1 MVYPPL
7 PLAGTARPGSD
18 EAPRLGP
25 AKSRAR
31 RREQPSQGKTRCFF
45 FPRTLAR
52 FPLRKRA
59 PPARSTASHV
69 NRPSGAITLDHS
81 RSHRRRALFPGR
93 SGAFARTLERYRSR
107 RGSSRAVT
115 SKTRSDRSMREV
127 FAKGRPRDG
136 ASEPLNVPFA
146 RARRRGA
153 SSKSRP
159 PRVLTLSHPLK
170 HEPAPSALNAAFPLE
185 LLERARG
192 RVPVAPPSP
201 NAAPRGRARVR
212 RARQAHL

>member
-1 MVYPPL
+1 M
-7 PLAGTARPGSD
+7 
-18 EAPRLGP
+18 
-25 AKSRAR
+25 K
-31 RREQPSQGKTRCFF
+31 
-45 FPRTLAR
+45 
-52 FPLRKRA
+52 
-59 PPARSTASHV
+59 
-69 NRPSGAITLDHS
+69 
-81 RSHRRRALFPGR
+81 
-93 SGAFARTLERYRSR
+93 R
-107 RGSSRAVT
+107 RGSDRRNRARDGESSPRREKRVFSFFPEPSRAFHSVNAPPRARHGLACQ
-115 SKTRSDRSMREV
+115 SSVRSDYSGPLSVSPQARSLSWTFGCVRADARAVPIATRFFSRGNVENAERSIDARG
-127 FAKGRPRDG
+127 FRKRSPAPRRVVRR
-136 ASEPLNVPFA
+136 VPFA

>member
-1 MVYPPL
+1 M
-7 PLAGTARPGSD
+7 
-18 EAPRLGP
+18 
-25 AKSRAR
+25 K
-31 RREQPSQGKTRCFF
+31 
-45 FPRTLAR
+45 
-52 FPLRKRA
+52 
-59 PPARSTASHV
+59 
-69 NRPSGAITLDHS
+69 
-81 RSHRRRALFPGR
+81 
-93 SGAFARTLERYRSR
+93 R
-107 RGSSRAVT
+107 RGSDRRNRARDGESSPRREKRVVSFFPEPSRAFHSVNAPPRAQHGLACQ
-115 SKTRSDRSMREV
+115 SSVRSDYSGPLSVSPQARSLSWTFGCVRADARAVPIATRFFSRGNVENAERSIDARG
-127 FAKGRPRDG
+127 FRKRSPARG

-159 PRVLTLSHPLK
+159 RNVLTLSHPLK